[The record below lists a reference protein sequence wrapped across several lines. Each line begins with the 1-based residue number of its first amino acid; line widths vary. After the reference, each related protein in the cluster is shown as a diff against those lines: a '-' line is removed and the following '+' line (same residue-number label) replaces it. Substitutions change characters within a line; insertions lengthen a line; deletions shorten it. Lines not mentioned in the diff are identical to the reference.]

1 MKRLLVV
8 ALFLSACAT
17 TTPKLDIERSLNRGN
32 QAMDV
37 ALGNLDWEAINTSLE
52 RFRKD
57 YYDIIGKSPAIDA
70 YVEVRRNHGWAYYQ
84 MLKAEKESLSIEP
97 YYGPFRLAN
106 AQITELIPR
115 LSYEID
121 LAQRTADAERARS
134 MAIMQGMMAGAAL
147 SNALAPPVYTTPA
160 PALVPT
166 QRLQTNCT
174 VLPAGRNTV
183 TGQSYGSYVYC
194 R

>member
-1 MKRLLVV
+1 
-8 ALFLSACAT
+8 
-17 TTPKLDIERSLNRGN
+17 
-32 QAMDV
+32 MDA
-37 ALGNLDWEAINTSLE
+37 ALGNFDWEAFNTSLE

-57 YYDIIGKSPAIDA
+57 YYDIIGKSSAIDA
-70 YVEVRRNHGWAYYQ
+70 YTEARRNHGWVYYQ
-84 MLKAEKESLSIEP
+84 MLKAETESLSIEP
-97 YYGPFRLAN
+97 YYGPFRLAG
-106 AQITELIPR
+106 AQIAELIPR

-121 LAQRTADAERARS
+121 LAQRTADAKRAKS

-147 SNALAPPVYTTPA
+147 SNTLAPPVYTTPA
-160 PALVPT
+160 PRARPDSF
-166 QRLQTNCT
+166 QPNCT

>member
-17 TTPKLDIERSLNRGN
+17 TTPKLDIERSLNRET

-37 ALGNLDWEAINTSLE
+37 ALGNLDWEAFNTSLE

-57 YYDIIGKSPAIDA
+57 YYAIIGKSPAIDA
-70 YVEVRRNHGWAYYQ
+70 YVEARRNHGWVYYQ
-84 MLKAEKESLSIEP
+84 MPKAEKESLSIEP
-97 YYGPFRLAN
+97 YYGPFRLAD
-106 AQITELIPR
+106 AQIAELIPR
-115 LSYEID
+115 LNYEID

-166 QRLQTNCT
+166 QTQTNCT